1 MFSFRS
7 YTRPWAETI
16 MRKANT
22 IEKLYLDF
30 DGFFASVMQQAM
42 PTLRGKPVGVI
53 PFETSAANSTVVIA
67 CSKEAK
73 AAGCKNVMRVPD
85 ARAICPDIVLVTQ
98 RPDLF
103 RRAHNALL
111 NEISCEIPIET
122 VKSIDELACALDKA
136 TIADPLG
143 LAARIKDR
151 IRRNIGDQITC
162 SIGFA
167 ANRLLAK
174 IACKID
180 KPNGVTIWRP
190 EDMPE
195 PLFALPLETIP
206 GVGTRMQ
213 ERLNKAG
220 IHTIRDLWNTQ
231 PKQLRA
237 LWGNVNGERMWYALH
252 GYDIYAMPTT
262 RGMYG
267 HGRILPP
274 EWRDTSHGQSC
285 SRLLLTKA
293 ARRMRRDGYY
303 ANKLWLW
310 LDMRSGAWFRQ
321 RELPCV
327 QDDQACLSGLNALW
341 EKARVEIPR
350 RSEII
355 RVGVTLAE
363 LTPANERQL
372 DLLLND
378 DGKRQKYERL
388 TNTIDGLNRKFG
400 KRVVTVGPWTPPPG
414 GYAGGKIAY
423 NRIPSAE
430 DFW

>member
-1 MFSFRS
+1 
-7 YTRPWAETI
+7 
-16 MRKANT
+16 MRKPET

-42 PTLRGKPVGVI
+42 PHLRGRPVGVI
-53 PFETSAANSTVVIA
+53 PFETSAAYSTMVIA

-73 AAGCKNVMRVPD
+73 AAGCKNVMRVPE
-85 ARAICPDIVLVTQ
+85 ALKVCPDLVLVTQ

-111 NEISCEIPIET
+111 NEIYCEIPIET
-122 VKSIDELACALDKA
+122 VKSIDELTCKLDPSG
-136 TIADPLG
+136 IADPVA
-143 LAARIKDR
+143 LAARIKSR
-151 IRRNIGDQITC
+151 IRQNIGAQITC

-174 IACKID
+174 IACKVD

-190 EDMPE
+190 EQMPE
-195 PLFALPLETIP
+195 PLFVLPLADIP
-206 GVGTRMQ
+206 GVGKRM
-213 ERLNKAG
+213 ELRLNEASITT
-220 IHTIRDLWNTQ
+220 IHDLWHSQ
-231 PKQLRA
+231 PKHLRA

-252 GYDIYAMPTT
+252 GYDLHARPTS
-262 RGMYG
+262 RGMFG
-267 HGRILPP
+267 HGRVLPP
-274 EWRDTSHGQSC
+274 QWRDFEHAQSC

-293 ARRMRRDGYY
+293 ARRMRRGSFY
-303 ANKLWLW
+303 AGKLGLW
-310 LDMRSGAWFRQ
+310 LDNRSGAWFGQ
-321 RELPCV
+321 REIPCV
-327 QDDQACLSGLNALW
+327 QDDQACLRALDALW
-341 EKARVEIPR
+341 QKAQAELHR
-350 RSEII
+350 RTEII
-355 RVGVTLAE
+355 RVGVTLSG
-363 LTPANERQL
+363 LSPSNRRQL

-378 DGKRQKYERL
+378 DVERQKCELL

-400 KRVVTVGPWTPPPG
+400 KRVVTIGPWTPPPG